1 MRQNIERAL
10 AARRESRRV
19 AFRDSFGEGDWP
31 KLVRDVVAL
40 ANSGGGVVLFG
51 VTRSGDASGADLAS
65 VPGISQLV
73 ERICETTDADFDD
86 LEFIDAMKQGKVVR
100 ALSVGAA
107 MTPLVIDGTVLVRHG
122 GRSGPATSADIAA
135 AIDRRVKTAQRE
147 WLSAMRRA
155 IRAPVVEE
163 PVGAMPIRVVEDTR
177 APAYRLVD
185 YDKTHPYRQKELLAA
200 FRERVPGRPVNQF
213 DLLAIR
219 HMHHTDERPEFSH
232 QSLFGTRQ
240 YSQKF
245 LDWLVEQARS
255 DPQFFETARAEYS
268 RRRAQSS

>member
-19 AFRDSFGEGDWP
+19 VFRDSFSDDDWA

-51 VTRSGDASGADLAS
+51 VTRSGDASGADLTP

-86 LEFIDAMKQGKVVR
+86 LEFVDAMKQGKIVR
-100 ALSVGAA
+100 ALVVGPAL
-107 MTPLVIDGTVLVRHG
+107 TPLVIDGAVLVRHG
-122 GRSGPATSADIAA
+122 ARSAPATSADIAA

-147 WLSAMRRA
+147 WLHTMRRA
-155 IRAPVVEE
+155 ITE
-163 PVGAMPIRVVEDTR
+163 PQAETARIRVVEDKN

-200 FRERVPGRPVNQF
+200 FRERVPDRQVNQF

-245 LDWLVEQARS
+245 LDWLVAQAQR
-255 DPQFFETARAEYS
+255 DPQFFEAARAEYS